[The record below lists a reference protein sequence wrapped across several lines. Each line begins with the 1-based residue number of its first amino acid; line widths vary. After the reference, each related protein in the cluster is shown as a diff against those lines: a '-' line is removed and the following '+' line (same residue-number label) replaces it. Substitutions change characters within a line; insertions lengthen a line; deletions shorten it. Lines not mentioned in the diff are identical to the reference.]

1 MRIAAFENEPEAA
14 ATATMLRERGYD
26 TKVVNRD
33 NRAYEESLRDFFHG
47 KPRTYEPRAFVIS
60 GDADY
65 EPFRRAARR
74 HYGFVIRG
82 ELD

>member
-14 ATATMLRERGYD
+14 ATATWLRERGYD
-26 TKVVNRD
+26 SKIVTRSNE
-33 NRAYEESLRDFFHG
+33 AYEDSLRDFFHG

-60 GDADY
+60 GNADY
-65 EPFRRAARR
+65 EPFARAAQH

-82 ELD
+82 EID